1 MMMLATLLLEDAAL
15 TVNMLLLL
23 PEYTSKSLQEKVTI

>member
-15 TVNMLLLL
+15 TVNMLLL